1 MRSEVHKI
9 GKRACG
15 NCGDRSAVDG
25 PRDGQ
30 VFRWGVGK
38 EDACFS
44 RFDTIAVSCLVGA
57 VYGSCLKREVRSR
70 VIHVSQGGHAVERRR
85 AELLGRMAGVCSKRA
100 VPIPPPSHW
109 AARRRGRG
117 KGCCSFFPL
126 GRLRQCLLTHLGLRL
141 SVDFVPA
148 CQGKQ
153 RELTAARWR

>member
-1 MRSEVHKI
+1 M
-9 GKRACG
+9 
-15 NCGDRSAVDG
+15 
-25 PRDGQ
+25 
-30 VFRWGVGK
+30 
-38 EDACFS
+38 
-44 RFDTIAVSCLVGA
+44 
-57 VYGSCLKREVRSR
+57 
-70 VIHVSQGGHAVERRR
+70 ERRR

-100 VPIPPPSHW
+100 VRFPRPPTG
-109 AARRRGRG
+109 RRDGAGEG